1 MTLVE
6 KLTFFLELWSYFVT
20 TIKKKSTKSFSEN
33 QLTYNRKRLQFLAFF
48 DLSSKFNATVSTG
61 LYCCGVNLTLLTN
74 FYFKC
79 KNSVLKKI
87 LSVSKKFFLSHLYIN
102 WLEWQSLL
110 QVPRLLKNQPL
121 KNSIK
126 ALYFGSV
133 ETFIPPSSTA
143 QPMDYHITNERKLL
157 VGSQYFA
164 LSLLTQFF
172 AYEMN

>member
-20 TIKKKSTKSFSEN
+20 TIKKKSTKCFSEN

-79 KNSVLKKI
+79 KNSVLKKSSFCLKKI
-87 LSVSKKFFLSHLYIN
+87 LSFTFIYQLLVRITKSAPSPEITKKSTIKKLNKS
-102 WLEWQSLL
+102 SLL
-110 QVPRLLKNQPL
+110 WVCWNF
-121 KNSIK
+121 
-126 ALYFGSV
+126 Y
-133 ETFIPPSSTA
+133 
-143 QPMDYHITNERKLL
+143 
-157 VGSQYFA
+157 
-164 LSLLTQFF
+164 
-172 AYEMN
+172 